1 MDRTYAIYVQPPYDS
16 AVYALI
22 RYYKWQHVYYLYD
35 TEQGLSLSLSPNTIY
50 ISQFKFVFR
59 PNLFVHRT
67 QWRLYKMTSD

>member
-35 TEQGLSLSLSPNTIY
+35 TEQGLSLSLSLPIQFTFHSLSLYSDLIFSY
-50 ISQFKFVFR
+50 I
-59 PNLFVHRT
+59 VHSGA
-67 QWRLYKMTSD
+67 YIK